1 MINLC
6 RVPVPVAMQEVEIP
20 ELYSEKGQTGDD
32 DHRVKTVSIS
42 TLFLRFSNYRERV
55 MLVSGFLCPFLSS
68 FVIRSCSRFWRAGAH
83 FVSVLWFVTGRI
95 EQGRD
100 G

>member
-1 MINLC
+1 
-6 RVPVPVAMQEVEIP
+6 MQEIVIP
-20 ELYSEKGQTGDD
+20 ELSSEKGQTGDD

-55 MLVSGFLCPFLSS
+55 MLVSGFLCPFQFS
-68 FVIRSCSRFWRAGAH
+68 FVMRSCFCFWRTCAH
-83 FVSVLWFVTGRI
+83 FVSVLWFVIRRI
-95 EQGRD
+95 EQGCD

>member
-1 MINLC
+1 
-6 RVPVPVAMQEVEIP
+6 MQEIVIP
-20 ELYSEKGQTGDD
+20 ELSSEKGQTGDD

-55 MLVSGFLCPFLSS
+55 MLASGFLCYFLFS
-68 FVIRSCSRFWRAGAH
+68 FVIRSCSCFWRACAH
-83 FVSVLWFVTGRI
+83 FVSVLWFDIGRI